1 MKRVGL
7 ITFCNHELKVNYG
20 QVLQMYALY
29 TYLTS
34 CGHIVKVI
42 NYRPTYIDEG
52 GLSFKL
58 FGRTFGYQEWYK
70 KKKEKKLYTKRNKK
84 FYKFVRYKINITK
97 PCYTEK
103 DVIRELEDCDVFMA
117 GSDQIWNIEAF
128 NKIRLLGI
136 DKNIK
141 RISYGSSGLFEE
153 SEEAEAEYRRM
164 AKYWEDIDN
173 ISVREESGKRIIER
187 YIDREVEVVAD
198 PVFLLE
204 PKYWKCEHRTI
215 TEPYMLCYF
224 LSGSK
229 VYRHII
235 KHIAKKNDIK
245 RIIFVD
251 AENYENHKGLGDIKK
266 DVGPMEFVELIAHA
280 ELVCTDSFHGT
291 MFSLIFQRQFFLM
304 KRNEKY
310 KNTFSNVERFRMM
323 FEQWGLRD
331 RIIKNIKE
339 YEDIVDID
347 YKMLYEKINSHIDKS
362 KKYLERVLGGEDVS

>member
-215 TEPYMLCYF
+215 NEPYMLCY
-224 LSGSK
+224 
-229 VYRHII
+229 I
-235 KHIAKKNDIK
+235 
-245 RIIFVD
+245 
-251 AENYENHKGLGDIKK
+251 
-266 DVGPMEFVELIAHA
+266 
-280 ELVCTDSFHGT
+280 
-291 MFSLIFQRQFFLM
+291 
-304 KRNEKY
+304 
-310 KNTFSNVERFRMM
+310 
-323 FEQWGLRD
+323 
-331 RIIKNIKE
+331 
-339 YEDIVDID
+339 
-347 YKMLYEKINSHIDKS
+347 
-362 KKYLERVLGGEDVS
+362 